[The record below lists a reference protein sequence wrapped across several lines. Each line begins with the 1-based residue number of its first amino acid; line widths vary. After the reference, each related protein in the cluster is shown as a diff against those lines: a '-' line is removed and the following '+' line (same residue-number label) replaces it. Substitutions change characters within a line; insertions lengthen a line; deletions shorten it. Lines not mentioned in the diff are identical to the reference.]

1 MAPAR
6 GVPPDNLGALIYS
19 CGFVLGRLVLC
30 WLCLSLIA
38 VLRNIKPKMSV
49 PADPL
54 PVALTA
60 DGKKSLDT
68 AQKPGFVDS
77 SSKLSA
83 DSLPASE
90 VELKANPFLDPV
102 VAETY
107 RQIYNEAGYECREAF
122 DPDLQWTQ
130 EEEKKLKRKLDL
142 HVAFWA
148 CVMFFALNVDRGN
161 LKQAI
166 ADNLLDDLGLTTND
180 YNTGEH
186 MELSLEYTRML
197 LTMFRKYHL
206 LPLIFGGRI
215 AISID
220 LEEDRSR

>member
-1 MAPAR
+1 
-6 GVPPDNLGALIYS
+6 
-19 CGFVLGRLVLC
+19 
-30 WLCLSLIA
+30 
-38 VLRNIKPKMSV
+38 MSV

-68 AQKPGFVDS
+68 TQKPGFVDS

-90 VELKANPFLDPV
+90 AELKANPFLDPV

-186 MELSLEYTRML
+186 KGVSLEHKRLSLTKC
-197 LTMFRKYHL
+197 RKYTVL
-206 LPLIFGGRI
+206 SLVSGRRI
-215 AISID
+215 AQPVDFQEAGS
-220 LEEDRSR
+220 

>member
-1 MAPAR
+1 
-6 GVPPDNLGALIYS
+6 
-19 CGFVLGRLVLC
+19 
-30 WLCLSLIA
+30 
-38 VLRNIKPKMSV
+38 MSV
-49 PADPL
+49 PADTL
-54 PVALTA
+54 PVALTT

-68 AQKPGFVDS
+68 NQKPGFVDS

-90 VELKANPFLDPV
+90 AELKANPFLDPV

-122 DPDLQWTQ
+122 DPDLQWTK

-142 HVAFWA
+142 NVTFFA
-148 CVMFFALNVDRGN
+148 CVLFFALNVDRGN
-161 LKQAI
+161 LKQAV

>member
-1 MAPAR
+1 
-6 GVPPDNLGALIYS
+6 
-19 CGFVLGRLVLC
+19 
-30 WLCLSLIA
+30 
-38 VLRNIKPKMSV
+38 MSI
-49 PADPL
+49 PTDPL

-60 DGKKSLDT
+60 DGKKSLD
-68 AQKPGFVDS
+68 ASQKPGFVDS

-90 VELKANPFLDPV
+90 AELKANPFLDPV

-130 EEEKKLKRKLDL
+130 DEEKKLKRKLDL

-180 YNTGEH
+180 YNTGNTIFYLSFLAA
-186 MELSLEYTRML
+186 ELPSQLISKKLGPDRWIPMQGTSTLSQVVIPYLIRTSLTQFSYTVVGRSSCS
-197 LTMFRKYHL
+197 
-206 LPLIFGGRI
+206 GGH
-215 AISID
+215 
-220 LEEDRSR
+220 DR

>member
-1 MAPAR
+1 
-6 GVPPDNLGALIYS
+6 
-19 CGFVLGRLVLC
+19 
-30 WLCLSLIA
+30 
-38 VLRNIKPKMSV
+38 MSI

-60 DGKKSLDT
+60 DGKKSLD
-68 AQKPGFVDS
+68 ASQKPGFVDS

-90 VELKANPFLDPV
+90 AELKANPFLDPV

-130 EEEKKLKRKLDL
+130 DEEKKLKRKLDL

-180 YNTGEH
+180 YNTGNTIFYLSFLAA
-186 MELSLEYTRML
+186 ELPSQLISKKLGPDRWIPMQGA
-197 LTMFRKYHL
+197 LTIRYYAL
-206 LPLIFGGRI
+206 LPQIGRPLTHP
-215 AISID
+215 SYTVVGRSCCSGRH
-220 LEEDRSR
+220 DR

>member
-1 MAPAR
+1 
-6 GVPPDNLGALIYS
+6 
-19 CGFVLGRLVLC
+19 
-30 WLCLSLIA
+30 
-38 VLRNIKPKMSV
+38 MSV
-49 PADPL
+49 AADPL
-54 PVALTA
+54 PVALT
-60 DGKKSLDT
+60 DEGKKSLDST
-68 AQKPGFVDS
+68 QKPGFVDS

-102 VAETY
+102 VAQTY
-107 RQIYNEAGYECREAF
+107 RQIYDEAGYECREAF
-122 DPDLQWTQ
+122 DPDLQWSEQ
-130 EEEKKLKRKLDL
+130 EEKKLKRKLDL

-186 MELSLEYTRML
+186 MTPGM
-197 LTMFRKYHL
+197 
-206 LPLIFGGRI
+206 IFL
-215 AISID
+215 D
-220 LEEDRSR
+220 LHTY

>member
-1 MAPAR
+1 
-6 GVPPDNLGALIYS
+6 
-19 CGFVLGRLVLC
+19 
-30 WLCLSLIA
+30 
-38 VLRNIKPKMSV
+38 MSV

-60 DGKKSLDT
+60 DDKKSLDT
-68 AQKPGFVDS
+68 TQKLGLVDS

-90 VELKANPFLDPV
+90 AELKANPFLDPV

-107 RQIYNEAGYECREAF
+107 RQIYNEAGYECCEAF
-122 DPDLQWTQ
+122 DPDLKWTQ
-130 EEEKKLKRKLDL
+130 DEEKKLKRKLDL
-142 HVAFWA
+142 HVAVWA

-186 MELSLEYTRML
+186 MGVSLEHVRLL
-197 LTMFRKYHL
+197 LTVCRKHHL
-206 LPLIFGGRI
+206 LLLVFGRRT

-220 LEEDRSR
+220 FEEAGSRQMDSNAGCVGNDIPHGAASHRSIIDVS